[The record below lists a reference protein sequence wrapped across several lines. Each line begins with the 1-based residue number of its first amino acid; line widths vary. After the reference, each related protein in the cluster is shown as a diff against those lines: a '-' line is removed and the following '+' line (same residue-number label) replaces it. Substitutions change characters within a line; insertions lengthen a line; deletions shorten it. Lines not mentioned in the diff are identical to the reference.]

1 MNHRIAVLD
10 EAVYKRI
17 AAGEVVVNPAA
28 VVKELMENSM
38 DAGATAITVEIAQG
52 GKELIR
58 VTDNGVGIIAED
70 VPLAIQK
77 HATSKISTLDDLD
90 KIGTLG
96 FRGEALSSIAAV
108 SRLTIQT
115 RTADSTEGT
124 VLFISG
130 EQGPEVSS
138 AGLAEGTTVKVENL
152 FYNIP
157 ARMKFLKNT
166 ARETVNVTSVVSK
179 LIFANPHISIKYIS
193 NGKVIY
199 HSPGDGSL
207 QNAIIA
213 VYGKDIAHKLTE
225 ADHAF
230 GEIRVHGLLSQPT
243 FLYKSTNYLC
253 FFLNGRYV
261 QSKNLQAAVL
271 RGYGERL
278 LRGHYPFSVLHID
291 LPLNRADVNVHPGKL
306 QVMLYDETDVLD
318 AIEKTVRSALEINSA
333 PPVLSLTEAKTSVG
347 KKAER
352 MESAPPVQF
361 PEKIPDLRSAKKIY
375 APKPH
380 AAQKP
385 NYVMTPS
392 EPPSVFY
399 GNGTQDFEE
408 LIDSVVKYN
417 APKEEQEMLE
427 DVRRLLDY
435 RIIGQVW
442 NTYVIVECADCLY
455 LIDQHAAHERINFER
470 MKKAA
475 AEGSSASQGLLIS
488 YVTTL
493 PAEDFSLL
501 VKNAELLQSLGF
513 EMEEFGPLTLK
524 FNAFPVQVEKS
535 TAEKLVEEILFEL
548 RNTRDDILLIRD
560 AVIRAS
566 CRYSIKAGYQLSDEQ
581 IEELIRE
588 ITELEAIPNCPHG
601 RPIAVALKKSDLQ
614 KGFKRI
620 V

>member
-1 MNHRIAVLD
+1 MNHRITVLD
-10 EAVYKRI
+10 ETVYKRI

-38 DAGATAITVEIAQG
+38 DAGATAITVEISQG
-52 GKELIR
+52 GKELVR
-58 VTDNGVGIIAED
+58 VTDNGAGIVAED

-115 RTADSTEGT
+115 RTADSPEGAVLT
-124 VLFISG
+124 VSG
-130 EQGPEVSS
+130 EHGPEISS

-166 ARETVNVTSVVSK
+166 SRETVNVTSVVSK

-193 NGKVIY
+193 NGKIVY
-199 HSPGDGSL
+199 HSPGNGSL
-207 QNAIIA
+207 RDAIVA
-213 VYGKDIAHKLTE
+213 VYGKDIAHKLAK
-225 ADHAF
+225 ADQAS
-230 GEIRVHGLLSQPT
+230 GEVRIHGLVSQPT
-243 FLYKSTNYLC
+243 FLYKSTNYMS

-278 LRGHYPFSVLHID
+278 LRGHYPFSILHID
-291 LPLNRADVNVHPGKL
+291 IPLNRADVNVHPSKL
-306 QVMLYDETDVLD
+306 QVMLYNETDVLD
-318 AIEKTVRSALEINSA
+318 AVETAVSKALEENST
-333 PPVLSLTEAKTSVG
+333 PPVLSF
-347 KKAER
+347 AETGTA
-352 MESAPPVQF
+352 EEKNPVRPELAAGSEGPDEF
-361 PEKIPDLRSAKKIY
+361 PALRSAEKIY
-375 APKPH
+375 QPKPR
-380 AAQKP
+380 AAQTP
-385 NYVMTPS
+385 NYVM
-392 EPPSVFY
+392 PPREKPNVFQP
-399 GNGTQDFEE
+399 TQDFGA
-408 LIDSVVKYN
+408 LIDSVAKYN
-417 APKEEQEMLE
+417 APEEEQGMLE

-475 AEGSSASQGLLIS
+475 AEGGAAAQGLLVPYIA
-488 YVTTL
+488 TL

-501 VKNAELLQSLGF
+501 VKNAKLLQSLGF
-513 EMEEFGPLTLK
+513 DLEEFGPLTLK
-524 FNAFPVQVEKS
+524 FSALPAQVEKS
-535 TAEKLVEEILFEL
+535 TAEKLVEEVLFEL
-548 RNTRDDILLIRD
+548 RNTKDDILLQRD

-581 IEELIRE
+581 IEELMRE
-588 ITELEAIPNCPHG
+588 ITGLEAIPNCPHG

>member
-1 MNHRIAVLD
+1 MNHRIAVLE

-58 VTDNGVGIIAED
+58 VTDNGAGIIAED

-130 EQGPEVSS
+130 EQGPVVSS

-207 QNAIIA
+207 QNAIVA
-213 VYGKDIAHKLTE
+213 VYGKDIAHKLAE
-225 ADHAF
+225 AEHTF

-243 FLYKSTNYLC
+243 FLYKSINYLC

-261 QSKNLQAAVL
+261 QSKGLQAAVL

-291 LPLNRADVNVHPGKL
+291 LPLNRADVNVHPSKL
-306 QVMLYDETDVLD
+306 QVMLYDEADVLD
-318 AIEKTVRSALEINSA
+318 AVEKTVRSALEISSA
-333 PPVLSLTEAKTSVG
+333 PPVFSFTEAKTSIE

-352 MESAPPVQF
+352 TEAVPHAQP
-361 PEKIPDLRSAKKIY
+361 PEKFPDLRPAKTIY
-375 APKPH
+375 TPNPR
-380 AAQKP
+380 AAQNP
-385 NYVMTPS
+385 NYIITSLESPN
-392 EPPSVFY
+392 VFRE
-399 GNGTQDFEE
+399 TQNFEE
-408 LIDSVVKYN
+408 LIDSVAKYN
-417 APKEEQEMLE
+417 ALEEEQEMLE

-435 RIIGQVW
+435 RIIGQIW
-442 NTYVIVECADCLY
+442 NTYVVVECADCLY

-475 AEGSSASQGLLIS
+475 AEGSSASQGLLIP

-501 VKNAELLQSLGF
+501 VKNVALLQSLGF

-548 RNTRDDILLIRD
+548 RNAKDDILLIRD